1 MIVSARSTVLMAW
14 DPATAFHRARSTED
28 VTKLTMLS
36 SALVQLRSERFDKL
50 FQSPLRRSFDTATI
64 IWGNRNG
71 KVTTLPSLREIDL
84 YNFQV
89 SKAAFA

>member
-1 MIVSARSTVLMAW
+1 M
-14 DPATAFHRARSTED
+14 
-28 VTKLTMLS
+28 
-36 SALVQLRSERFDKL
+36 QLRSERFDKL

-89 SKAAFA
+89 GAGAHAADLLDHVRGLDGQS